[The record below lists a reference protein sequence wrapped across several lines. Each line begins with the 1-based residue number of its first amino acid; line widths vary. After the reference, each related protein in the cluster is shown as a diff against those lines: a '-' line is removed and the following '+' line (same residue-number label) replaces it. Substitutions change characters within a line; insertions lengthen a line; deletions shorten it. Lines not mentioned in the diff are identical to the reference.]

1 MKKSKAMAV
10 IIGGMVFDI
19 HATASIPATAK
30 TTTPGKVEFMLGGV
44 ARNIAECLL
53 KLGTESFMIS
63 ALGCDLAGDFLL
75 EQWRSAGLPTEGI
88 QRGPDITTASVCNM
102 FDVNGDLTSGVAS
115 VESIERCVTPQ
126 WIQQFKSIVHS
137 APLMMVDAN
146 LNTDALEASC
156 RMAAAFDVPVW
167 FEPVSVA
174 KSKRVAAIANYITFA
189 SPNEH
194 ELVAMA
200 NSLSN
205 ENRFSPIQRDQN
217 KTSVESLFKEL
228 KPAIIVLLQKGIK
241 YVLVTLGPDGAFL
254 CSGSGP
260 SDLRECLKSTK
271 VFNGKREIFDMVN
284 SRCSTHQYFC
294 STPYKGGSRLFAMH
308 FPALPATVGRVS
320 GAGDCLVGGVLASL
334 CAGLDVMQ
342 SVAVGVA
349 AAKVAIEVKA
359 NVPDIYNL
367 TAVAGTND
375 ADLRLKIWYC
385 KPLSLFGVRSGLGFG
400 KTSMQVGLR
409 LLLSPTG
416 SNVVIRT
423 ACCSVGV
430 VLPVYTTFKAI
441 EREDP
446 EEQRKCLVYWAAYG
460 SFTVAEMITDKLVY
474 WFPLYYHMK
483 FAFLVWLQLPSTNGA
498 TQLYMNHLRPFLLR
512 HQVKLDQIVGLLY
525 GEMAKFVSVHQA
537 ELQFLKKI
545 LVNIFEPVNQILRR
559 TPHPN
564 GGGVAA
570 IEGPAER
577 EQDEDVP
584 SEHEN

>member
-1 MKKSKAMAV
+1 MKKSKTMAV

-19 HATASIPATAK
+19 HATASIPAIAK

-260 SDLRECLKSTK
+260 SGLRECLKSTK
-271 VFNGKREIFDMVN
+271 IFNGKREIFDMVN
-284 SRCSTHQYFC
+284 SRCYTHQYFS

-367 TAVAGTND
+367 TAVADD
-375 ADLRLKIWYC
+375 AGAVYKAA
-385 KPLSLFGVRSGLGFG
+385 KVVFQE
-400 KTSMQVGLR
+400 SML
-409 LLLSPTG
+409 
-416 SNVVIRT
+416 
-423 ACCSVGV
+423 
-430 VLPVYTTFKAI
+430 
-441 EREDP
+441 
-446 EEQRKCLVYWAAYG
+446 
-460 SFTVAEMITDKLVY
+460 
-474 WFPLYYHMK
+474 
-483 FAFLVWLQLPSTNGA
+483 
-498 TQLYMNHLRPFLLR
+498 
-512 HQVKLDQIVGLLY
+512 
-525 GEMAKFVSVHQA
+525 
-537 ELQFLKKI
+537 
-545 LVNIFEPVNQILRR
+545 
-559 TPHPN
+559 
-564 GGGVAA
+564 
-570 IEGPAER
+570 
-577 EQDEDVP
+577 
-584 SEHEN
+584 